1 MFPAFPETI
10 LYKCRFSDTLIQF
23 NTPLPTLLMTKNLE
37 YNMASHS
44 EVMGRDSHPPSG
56 NAPPGVTIDP
66 SPTTTLRSKRSKDPP
81 VFRISLP
88 SKDQASIM
96 HLLAKANQA
105 SLVDMCSADQAS
117 KQLCFYA
124 NLIRYRKAAKIRLN
138 PASLTAVAN
147 HSLSFIQNL

>member
-1 MFPAFPETI
+1 MFPAFPETT
-10 LYKCRFSDTLIQF
+10 LYKCRFSDTLVQF
-23 NTPLPTLLMTKNLE
+23 KIPSPTLLMTKNLE
-37 YNMASHS
+37 YNMASNS

-81 VFRISLP
+81 AIRVSSP
-88 SKDQASIM
+88 SKDQASIV

-117 KQLCFYA
+117 AQLCFYA
-124 NLIRYRKAAKIRLN
+124 NLIRYRKAAKIRFN
-138 PASLTAVAN
+138 PASLSAEAN

>member
-1 MFPAFPETI
+1 MFPAFPETM
-10 LYKCRFSDTLIQF
+10 LYKCRFSDTLVQLKIS
-23 NTPLPTLLMTKNLE
+23 LPTLLMTKNLE

-44 EVMGRDSHPPSG
+44 DFMGGDSHPPSG

-81 VFRISLP
+81 AIRVSPP
-88 SKDQASIM
+88 SKDQASIV

-105 SLVDMCSADQAS
+105 SLLGMCSADEAS

-124 NLIRYRKAAKIRLN
+124 NLIRYRKASKIRLN
-138 PASLTAVAN
+138 PASLSAEAN
-147 HSLSFIQNL
+147 HSLSFIHNL